1 MVDRWSAWAIQSVI
15 YCKYFY
21 AEIGKQRSVNMESGN
36 IGTKMPS
43 ERQSI
48 ENLGISF
55 IQLTDG

>member
-1 MVDRWSAWAIQSVI
+1 
-15 YCKYFY
+15 
-21 AEIGKQRSVNMESGN
+21 MESGN

-55 IQLTDG
+55 RYIVRDFIYTTVGWAASAADY